1 MTSARRSA
9 PRRACWRRSWAR
21 RALRQLPGSRPAP
34 GRRAASAPAG
44 FTVRA
49 PVLPGLPQGQQT
61 CLLVAGL
68 LETCDTGVLCLAHT
82 RGDGLRWV
90 QVTLRK
96 NCVAER
102 LGFLRA
108 VSAESLDRLVPI

>member
-1 MTSARRSA
+1 
-9 PRRACWRRSWAR
+9 
-21 RALRQLPGSRPAP
+21 
-34 GRRAASAPAG
+34 
-44 FTVRA
+44 
-49 PVLPGLPQGQQT
+49 
-61 CLLVAGL
+61 LLVAGL